1 MQISEFI
8 SKYKNHPVLFIGTGF
23 SLRYIK
29 NSYTWDGLLR
39 SIAEKLKGT
48 SEFYLDIKSNYE
60 EDGDYIYCKI
70 AEAIEKEF
78 TSCLMN
84 DRDGP
89 LKEIN
94 DKFYALM
101 DSGKKISRLK
111 LYISEILSKIEPRP
125 EMEAEIIA
133 LKKTRKNIGSIITTN
148 YDNFAESIFE
158 FNPLIGNDILLSNPY
173 GSVYK
178 VHGCIKHPDKII
190 ITSKDYEKFSAQYEL
205 IRAQLLSLFIHNPI
219 IFIGYSI
226 TDANIKD
233 ILKTIFTYVEPNS
246 EIAEKIRSNFLLVEY
261 SAGSAN
267 SEISDHDI
275 NLEGHANIIRI
286 NKIKTDDFLSIYNS
300 ISELKLP
307 VSAMDIRK
315 VQSIVKEIYSG
326 GSIQVKITD
335 DMDSL
340 KNSEKI
346 LAIGSNRNITYEY
359 QTSSEMT
366 RNYYSIIEEE
376 NTQLISLIDKFKIP
390 KNIFFPIFGFS
401 EVNKNLDKSS
411 ALKTQQ
417 LELLKKTKN
426 ETKAS
431 AKNNH
436 KTILE
441 IQSDNRIPMGG
452 KIPAIIYGALSRNI
466 APDDIKAFYKN
477 EREKN
482 TTLHRKLICA
492 YDVIKYSDANFE

>member
-1 MQISEFI
+1 MKISEFI
-8 SKYKNHPVLFIGTGF
+8 SNYKNHPVLFIGTGF

-48 SEFYLDIKSNYE
+48 SEFYLDIKSNHE
-60 EDGDYIYCKI
+60 EDGEYLYCKI
-70 AEAIEKEF
+70 AEALEKEF
-78 TSCLMN
+78 TSCLMS
-84 DRDGP
+84 DREGQF
-89 LKEIN
+89 KEIN

-101 DSGKKISRLK
+101 DAGKKISRLK
-111 LYISEILSKIEPRP
+111 LYISEILSTNEIRP
-125 EMEAEIIA
+125 QMEEEIIA

-178 VHGCIKHPDKII
+178 VHGCIKHSDKII

-226 TDANIKD
+226 TDRNIKD

-246 EIAEKIRSNFLLVEY
+246 DIAEKIRGNFLLVEY
-261 SAGSAN
+261 SAGSTN
-267 SEISDHDI
+267 LEISDHDI

-286 NKIKTDDFLSIYNS
+286 NKIKTDNFLSIYNS

-326 GSIQVKITD
+326 GTIQVKITD
-335 DMDSL
+335 DLDSL
-340 KNSEKI
+340 QNSEKI
-346 LAIGSNRNITYEY
+346 LAIGSNSTIKYEY
-359 QTSSEMT
+359 QTSSEMI
-366 RNYYSIIEEE
+366 RNYFSIIEEE
-376 NTQLISLIDKFKIP
+376 NFQLISLIDKFKIP
-390 KNIFFPIFGFS
+390 NNNFFPIFGFN
-401 EVNKNLDKSS
+401 EINKNLTKSEV
-411 ALKTQQ
+411 LKNQQ
-417 LELLKKTKN
+417 LKLIKN
-426 ETKAS
+426 TIDNMKRS
-431 AKNNH
+431 IKNNH
-436 KTILE
+436 KTVDEIL
-441 IQSDNRIPMGG
+441 SDASIPAGG
-452 KIPAIIYGALSRNI
+452 KDLAVMYGIASKNI
-466 APDDIKAFYKN
+466 RLEDARQYIQAHKEQNLTPY
-477 EREKN
+477 
-482 TTLHRKLICA
+482 RKLICA
-492 YDVIKYSDANFE
+492 YDAIKYSAVGS